1 MSALIISRSD
11 WKSQGQ
17 STAIVCYLGFS
28 ILCAETHLRA
38 YMLYAHINTELGAL
52 VRPPM
57 AVRSVGMVDP
67 AQYKNGA
74 FDRHLIPVNG
84 CNLFQIF
91 SRTTRGS
98 ALNKNTMMSTYR
110 LHASPR
116 PHRVV
121 SQTSGVV
128 PPTNRTLRRRDGTQT
143 ARQKPSKKIE

>member
-11 WKSQGQ
+11 WKSQGK
-17 STAIVCYLGFS
+17 TIAIVCYLGFS

-74 FDRHLIPVNG
+74 FDSGQRTRWVQSFSN
-84 CNLFQIF
+84 IF
-91 SRTTRGS
+91 P
-98 ALNKNTMMSTYR
+98 YDE
-110 LHASPR
+110 ASPFFKR
-116 PHRVV
+116 LGRVR
-121 SQTSGVV
+121 SW
-128 PPTNRTLRRRDGTQT
+128 
-143 ARQKPSKKIE
+143 